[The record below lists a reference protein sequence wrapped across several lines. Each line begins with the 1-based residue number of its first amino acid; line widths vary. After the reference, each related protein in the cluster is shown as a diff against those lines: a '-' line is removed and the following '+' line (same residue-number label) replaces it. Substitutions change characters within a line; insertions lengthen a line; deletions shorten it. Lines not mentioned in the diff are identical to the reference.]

1 MNEKLKHLDLFSGIG
16 GFALGLESTGGFET
30 VGFCDNEPFAQKV
43 LKKHWPDVPCY
54 EDVRDVGV
62 ETIGYRGVDII
73 TGGFPCQSISVAG
86 LQKATEDNRW
96 LWPEM
101 FRIIKEIHPTYIIG
115 ENVRN
120 LISIREGV
128 VFEQVCTDLEGEGYE
143 VQTYVLS
150 ASSQNAP
157 HQRYRCWIVAYAN
170 NTGQSTNKRVRQND
184 WNKKGDNTR
193 RSSTNV
199 ADTND
204 NGHQRGCI
212 ETRNEITAG
221 KNAQSIRRTST
232 KDFGGSN
239 NDGRNRKEPI
249 SDGSLQ
255 GSRDDN
261 KTRAATATGV
271 RELSEGEHN
280 NQGTGTEDGYQ
291 EDNDRALVSQGS
303 KRVQSSIDRGLEQN
317 QTLSEDDQVRQR
329 DDKGADSRMDT
340 KDVSNSISQRGR
352 SRKSGGKDAED
363 ARELSRSEEHRQGN
377 TVSRM
382 GGTTDGLPKGLD
394 RHWGDGWEE
403 GTPRVAEGQKNR
415 ANRLKGLGNAVVP
428 QIPAVL
434 GRAILEVHNE

>member
-43 LKKHWPDVPCY
+43 LKKHWPDVPIY

-291 EDNDRALVSQGS
+291 EDNNRALVSQGS
-303 KRVQSSIDRGLEQN
+303 KRVQPSIYRGLEQN

-340 KDVSNSISQRGR
+340 KDVANSDSERQQEQWR
-352 SRKSGGKDAED
+352 AE
-363 ARELSRSEEHRQGN
+363 SIQQEESWQAESFGLKRQSWWSVEPSVG
-377 TVSRM
+377 
-382 GGTTDGLPKGLD
+382 
-394 RHWGDGWEE
+394 
-403 GTPRVAEGQKNR
+403 RVANGIPNR
-415 ANRLKGLGNAVVP
+415 VDRLKGLGNAVVP

-434 GRAILEVHNE
+434 GRAILEVHNG

>member
-43 LKKHWPDVPCY
+43 LKKHWPDVPIY

-291 EDNDRALVSQGS
+291 EDNNRALVSQGS
-303 KRVQSSIDRGLEQN
+303 KRVQPSIYRGLEQN

-340 KDVSNSISQRGR
+340 KDVANSDSERQQEQWR
-352 SRKSGGKDAED
+352 AE
-363 ARELSRSEEHRQGN
+363 SIQQEESWQAESFGLKRQSWWSVEPSVG
-377 TVSRM
+377 
-382 GGTTDGLPKGLD
+382 
-394 RHWGDGWEE
+394 
-403 GTPRVAEGQKNR
+403 RVANGIPNR
-415 ANRLKGLGNAVVP
+415 VDRLKGLGNAVVP

>member
-1 MNEKLKHLDLFSGIG
+1 MNEKLRHLDLFSGIG
-16 GFALGLESTGGFET
+16 GFSLGLESTGGFET

-62 ETIGYRGVDII
+62 DTVGYRAVDII
-73 TGGFPCQSISVAG
+73 TGGFPCQPFSVAG
-86 LQKATEDNRW
+86 KQDPNDNRQ

-101 FRIIKEIHPTYIIG
+101 IRIIKEIKPTYVTG

-128 VFEQVCTDLEGEGYE
+128 VFEQVCTDLESEGYE

-157 HQRYRCWIVAYAN
+157 HLRYRCWIVGIMAN
-170 NTGQSTNKRVRQND
+170 SDSERQQEQ
-184 WNKKGDNTR
+184 WR
-193 RSSTNV
+193 
-199 ADTND
+199 A
-204 NGHQRGCI
+204 
-212 ETRNEITAG
+212 E
-221 KNAQSIRRTST
+221 SIQKT
-232 KDFGGSN
+232 
-239 NDGRNRKEPI
+239 
-249 SDGSLQ
+249 
-255 GSRDDN
+255 DN
-261 KTRAATATGV
+261 KF
-271 RELSEGEHN
+271 
-280 NQGTGTEDGYQ
+280 
-291 EDNDRALVSQGS
+291 
-303 KRVQSSIDRGLEQN
+303 KRKSD
-317 QTLSEDDQVRQR
+317 
-329 DDKGADSRMDT
+329 
-340 KDVSNSISQRGR
+340 DVSDSISQRGR

-377 TVSRM
+377 TSSRM
-382 GGTTDGLPKGLD
+382 GGTTDGLSKGLD

-434 GRAILEVHNE
+434 GRAILEVHNG

>member
-43 LKKHWPDVPCY
+43 LKKHWPDVPIY

-291 EDNDRALVSQGS
+291 EDNNRALVSQGS
-303 KRVQSSIDRGLEQN
+303 KRVQPSIYRGLEQN

-340 KDVSNSISQRGR
+340 KDVANSDSERQQEQWR
-352 SRKSGGKDAED
+352 AE
-363 ARELSRSEEHRQGN
+363 SIQQEESWQAESFGLKRQSWWSVEPSVG
-377 TVSRM
+377 
-382 GGTTDGLPKGLD
+382 
-394 RHWGDGWEE
+394 
-403 GTPRVAEGQKNR
+403 RVANGIPR
-415 ANRLKGLGNAVVP
+415 RVDRLKGLGNAVVP

-434 GRAILEVHNE
+434 GRAILEVHNG